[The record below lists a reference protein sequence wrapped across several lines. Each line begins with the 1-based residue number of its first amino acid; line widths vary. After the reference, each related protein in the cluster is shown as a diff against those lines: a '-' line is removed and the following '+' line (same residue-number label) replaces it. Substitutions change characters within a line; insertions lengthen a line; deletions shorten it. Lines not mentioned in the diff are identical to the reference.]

1 MPAPDRGTAFILLA
15 AGRSRRFGGEK
26 LTADFRGAPLW
37 EWAAKAAENAGFRHR
52 YIVTGENSPHFA
64 RPGWTQVTNPHA
76 EQGIGTSI
84 AAGVEAASGHDRI
97 VIALADMPLITA
109 NHLQRLAEA
118 DGTVFTRQEDGRPGS
133 PAAFQR
139 SAFALLQTLDGDRG
153 AASLAFPQ
161 GTTLAPNAYDTL
173 ADVDTPSQLSALS
186 RDVSGQLS

>member
-1 MPAPDRGTAFILLA
+1 MPAPDRGTGFILLA

-26 LTADFRGAPLW
+26 LSADFRGAPLW
-37 EWAAKAAENAGFRHR
+37 EWAAEAAEDAGFRHR
-52 YIVTGENSPHFA
+52 YIVTGTNSSHLS
-64 RPGWTQVTNPHA
+64 RPCWTQVTNPNA

-97 VIALADMPLITA
+97 VIALADMPLIA
-109 NHLQRLAEA
+109 ADHLRRLAA
-118 DGTVFTRQEDGRPGS
+118 GHGTIFTRQEDGRPGS

-153 AASLAFPQ
+153 AASLAFSEAA
-161 GTTLAPNAYDTL
+161 TIAPTAYDML